1 MMRSDHA
8 WIFFHRAAVACI
20 GNADTAAPGG
30 LTRGHCCGTIARAV
44 NFLQDG
50 SDSTGCNSMRNF
62 AVLTA
67 MLLALS
73 AMAAPASAKG
83 WLKGAVVGG
92 VAGHYA
98 GPSWGCSAPLPA
110 ALSDATTR
118 TSTRACSSMGQTPAA
133 SDMTPVARRLA

>member
-98 GPSWGCSAPLPA
+98 AHHGVLGAAAGCLVGRHYAHKH
-110 ALSDATTR
+110 
-118 TSTRACSSMGQTPAA
+118 
-133 SDMTPVARRLA
+133 ARVQQHGADTGRF